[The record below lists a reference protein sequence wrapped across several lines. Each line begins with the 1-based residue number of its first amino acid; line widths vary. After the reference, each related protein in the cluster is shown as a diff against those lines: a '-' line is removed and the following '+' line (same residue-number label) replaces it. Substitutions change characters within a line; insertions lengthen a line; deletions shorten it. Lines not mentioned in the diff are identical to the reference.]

1 MNALKPIPV
10 RRRAFIVLNPIAGS
24 CSTAEVR
31 ETLEREFARAGGACD
46 IYETTGQ
53 ENLSAI
59 IDEALG
65 HGYDLVVAAGGD
77 GTVSNVANRVLG
89 SEVKLGILPV
99 GTANLLARE
108 LHIPLQVE
116 AACRMLA
123 TSESTRR
130 IDAMR
135 VGDQVFISHVSL
147 GVYSKIAE
155 RTSAAAKR
163 YFRQIAYIWN
173 ALPELIGKRA
183 WRFNIEVDGH
193 KHRYRA
199 SFIMIA
205 NVGGVGAGELRWGPD
220 IAPDDGRLDIC
231 IIRARTVT
239 DYFLFI
245 WHVFLNRHREAP
257 KTTYLQARKS
267 IKVSTRK
274 RLPVR
279 GDGEVVG
286 QSHIAIE
293 IVPHGLSIII
303 PEEAVSTSVI

>member
-1 MNALKPIPV
+1 MSAINPIKPIPV
-10 RRRAFIVLNPIAGS
+10 QRRAFVVLNPIAGS
-24 CSTAEVR
+24 CSAAEVR
-31 ETLEREFARAGGACD
+31 EILEREFADSGGACD

-53 ENLSAI
+53 ENLAAV

-65 HGYDLVVAAGGD
+65 RGYDLIVAAGGD
-77 GTVSNVANRVLG
+77 GTVSNVANRVLD
-89 SEVKLGILPV
+89 SDVTLGILPV

-108 LHIPLQVE
+108 LNIPLEVE
-116 AACRMLA
+116 AACQILA
-123 TSESTRR
+123 TSECTRN

-193 KHRYRA
+193 KHRFRA

-231 IIRARTVT
+231 IIRARTFT

-245 WHVFLNRHREAP
+245 WHVILNRHRKAP

-279 GDGEVVG
+279 GDGEIVG
-286 QSHIAIE
+286 QSHITIE
-293 IVPHGLSIII
+293 IVPHGLRIVT
-303 PEEAVSTSVI
+303 PEEDA